1 MLQICPSIMLFDIG
15 NNFKSFKQH
24 SKSTWYDKI
33 QCLVVTKTGQY
44 MHQFRNSNFNP
55 METIEIL
62 MVDRGE

>member
-24 SKSTWYDKI
+24 SKI

-62 MVDRGE
+62 MVDRGEERRVE